1 MAVVVVAV
9 VVVVVLVEALN
20 TFHKRKNSCEPIK
33 KLDSFGNVYEVCPI
47 CGRNSKEEN
56 LYCPD
61 CGTKFKR
68 ILMTLEIPL

>member
-1 MAVVVVAV
+1 MKCGGGGSSCSSISRSI
-9 VVVVVLVEALN
+9 EYIPQ
-20 TFHKRKNSCEPIK
+20 KKKKKNYEPIK

-68 ILMTLEIPL
+68 RLKK

>member
-1 MAVVVVAV
+1 MKCGGGGSSCSSISRSI
-9 VVVVVLVEALN
+9 EYIPQ
-20 TFHKRKNSCEPIK
+20 KKNSCEPIK